1 MIEKVRRRR
10 FDRESLSEKVRRRR
24 SDEEGSKE
32 TIRRRR
38 FVGGDG
44 CRKRGLTP
52 EPTMSLIPCEMREEK
67 NTFLLLNE

>member
-24 SDEEGSKE
+24 
-32 TIRRRR
+32 

-52 EPTMSLIPCEMREEK
+52 KPTMALIPCEMREEK